1 MECTDKIH
9 FFATDVLP
17 APPEEFTYP
26 FHYTPHPLTELAAQE
41 VERYLETQSEW
52 QEELKKGKMFGVLI
66 VRTPEGK
73 TGYLAAFSGNLA
85 GQNLHD
91 FFVPPVYDLLCPDG
105 VFRKGEQRISDINT
119 RIRQMEA
126 SDEYRIC
133 RRQVEEVQASATAQ
147 LAAAKQALKEAKAI
161 RQAKRNTVLDE
172 AELEALVRESQ
183 FQKAELKRLE
193 RRLKQEVEEKKTALN
208 NIEQT
213 IAALKEERK
222 KSSAELQ
229 RWIFGRFQMLNANG
243 EKKDLCEI
251 FKDTPQGT
259 PPAGAGECALPKLLQ
274 YAYQNHLYPLAM
286 GEFWWGMSPK
296 DEIRHHGHFYP
307 SCKGKCEPILKHML
321 VGLKVEKN
329 PLDEN
334 IHSQTPLD
342 IVYEDEWIIVV
353 NKPAG
358 MLSVPGKNDLDSVS
372 QRLSEYLTHATGP
385 LIVHRLDMAT
395 SGLLLAAKSKEI
407 HQQLQALFETRNI
420 RKRYIAILDGI
431 LPLDEG
437 VIDLPLCLNPLDRPR
452 QMVDYTYGKPAI
464 TRYKVNKR
472 ENGKTYVD
480 FFPQTGRTH
489 QLRVHSAHP
498 LGLNCP
504 ITGDELYGRKS
515 TRLYLHAAE
524 LSFVHPVTGKLLTIQ
539 KEADFPPF
547 PSGDFSSQLP

>member
-17 APPEEFTYP
+17 TPPEEFTYP

-66 VRTPEGK
+66 VRTSEGR

-105 VFRKGEQRISDINT
+105 VFRKGEQRISDINA
-119 RIRQMEA
+119 RIRQIEA

-193 RRLKQEVEEKKTALN
+193 RRLKQEVEEKTRVLN

-213 IAALKEERK
+213 IAVLKEERK

-229 RWIFGRFQMLNANG
+229 RWIFGQFQMLNANG

-274 YAYQNHLYPLAM
+274 YAYQNHLHPLAM
-286 GEFWWGMSPK
+286 G
-296 DEIRHHGHFYP
+296 
-307 SCKGKCEPILKHML
+307 
-321 VGLKVEKN
+321 
-329 PLDEN
+329 
-334 IHSQTPLD
+334 
-342 IVYEDEWIIVV
+342 
-353 NKPAG
+353 
-358 MLSVPGKNDLDSVS
+358 
-372 QRLSEYLTHATGP
+372 
-385 LIVHRLDMAT
+385 
-395 SGLLLAAKSKEI
+395 
-407 HQQLQALFETRNI
+407 
-420 RKRYIAILDGI
+420 
-431 LPLDEG
+431 
-437 VIDLPLCLNPLDRPR
+437 
-452 QMVDYTYGKPAI
+452 
-464 TRYKVNKR
+464 
-472 ENGKTYVD
+472 
-480 FFPQTGRTH
+480 
-489 QLRVHSAHP
+489 
-498 LGLNCP
+498 
-504 ITGDELYGRKS
+504 
-515 TRLYLHAAE
+515 
-524 LSFVHPVTGKLLTIQ
+524 
-539 KEADFPPF
+539 
-547 PSGDFSSQLP
+547 